1 MKYEWKSVA
10 SPFASSVGCPFLI
23 YTVCVSAAVSDRLI
37 SKNIF
42 YILFKLWLSIQFCS
56 FFIEVFYF
64 FFWIFCSIFYMFP
77 SLSTFDF
84 IYYASLMILLLLF
97 SFILYVIRFLWVLS
111 LLLLLSSHTHFQC
124 FDIVFL
130 VLSSVLLIA

>member
-1 MKYEWKSVA
+1 MNESQWLHLLLHLLDVL
-10 SPFASSVGCPFLI
+10 FLFTLFVFRQLSL
-23 YTVCVSAAVSDRLI
+23 TVLLVKI
-37 SKNIF
+37 
-42 YILFKLWLSIQFCS
+42 
-56 FFIEVFYF
+56 FFIFFSNFGWAFNSVPFSSRCFIF